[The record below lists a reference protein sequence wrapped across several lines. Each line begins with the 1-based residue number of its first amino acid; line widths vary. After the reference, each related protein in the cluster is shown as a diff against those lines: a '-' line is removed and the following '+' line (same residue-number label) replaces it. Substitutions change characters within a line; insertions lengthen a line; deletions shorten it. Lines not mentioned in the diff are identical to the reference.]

1 MLRAFEKKIITP
13 ARACGMQFL
22 AAELHGALSAH
33 PQVARG
39 PTLRTLSLTLTLD
52 PHPSPNPN
60 PDPDQVARGPTLS
73 VLEPDAHAAALAAT
87 DAKRPPEAAAPAAA
101 AQPAGSGL
109 AGAGRP
115 AVRVP
120 SPVTTGIDTLS
131 AAQRSTEL
139 TARTTAVNTS
149 LSIDEKL
156 AMAGRPRVEPNVG
169 APGALSAAEV
179 GAPGALSAVEAEES
193 VARAVRVA
201 EVAGRQAP
209 EAPEEASAAS
219 RV

>member
-1 MLRAFEKKIITP
+1 MLRAFERKIIAP
-13 ARACGMQFL
+13 ARACGMEFL
-22 AAELHGALSAH
+22 AAELLGALSSH

-39 PTLRTLSLTLTLD
+39 PTLRTLILTLTLD

-60 PDPDQVARGPTLS
+60 PNPDQVARGPTLS

-109 AGAGRP
+109 AGGGRP

-120 SPVTTGIDTLS
+120 SPVTGVDALS

>member
-1 MLRAFEKKIITP
+1 M
-13 ARACGMQFL
+13 
-22 AAELHGALSAH
+22 
-33 PQVARG
+33 
-39 PTLRTLSLTLTLD
+39 
-52 PHPSPNPN
+52 
-60 PDPDQVARGPTLS
+60 ARGPTLS

-87 DAKRPPEAAAPAAA
+87 DTKRPPEAAAPAAA

-109 AGAGRP
+109 AGGGRP
-115 AVRVP
+115 AARVP
-120 SPVTTGIDTLS
+120 SPVTGGIDALS

-209 EAPEEASAAS
+209 EAPDAPAAS